1 MKRLLILVPFLFQM
15 QGCND
20 ANATPSEEKSI
31 SVTSAIEYQVLHEAN
46 DVDYDYQFSRKSIT
60 IINNQTVYDDELS
73 KRTTEA
79 SKEVDFALE
88 TVLLLDHGVA
98 ATAAGRISLDSVT
111 EENDYVRAKV
121 LVHEQA
127 DGCAYVEAVQ
137 NQFQFIK
144 IKTKKKILVTEEI
157 KKGC

>member
-20 ANATPSEEKSI
+20 ANATPSEQKST
-31 SVTSAIEYQVLHEAN
+31 SATSAIEYQVLHE
-46 DVDYDYQFSRKSIT
+46 DDEVDYDGQFSRKSIT
-60 IINNQTVYDDELS
+60 IIKNQTVYDDELS

-88 TVLLLDHGVA
+88 TVLLLDHGGSRNA
-98 ATAAGRISLDSVT
+98 AEYISLSSVT

-121 LVHEQA
+121 LVHELGTDCVA
-127 DGCAYVEAVQ
+127 AEVVT
-137 NQFQFIK
+137 NPFKFIK
-144 IKTKKKILVTEEI
+144 IKTNKKILVTEEI
-157 KKGC
+157 KKSC